1 MQEKKIKVGIVG
13 ISFGMEFVPIYQRHP
28 NVESVAVADYNRSLL
43 ATCAEKFHIPAED
56 CYTNLDDMLKD
67 TSIDAIHICTPPAS
81 HAELSIKALNAGR
94 HCGCTIPMGMSI
106 DELYEVIEARKKS
119 GKNYMFL
126 ETTVFGREFFYVQ
139 ELYKKGELGKLQY
152 MTCAHYQD
160 MEGWPEYWEGFPPLM
175 HPTHAVGP
183 CLMMLDK
190 KPVSVYGIGS
200 GRVRDALKEKYQ
212 CPFAFES
219 AFINLEDSDVTIEM
233 ERFLYEVARSY
244 QECFR
249 VYGSKKSF
257 EWQQLSDE
265 DPVLYERT
273 GDIQQD
279 MIDIDGDPDR
289 FARGGEI
296 IERRIKVPDYGYRLP
311 KEIAFFTTET
321 VYNDENEHLSFKQG
335 GGHGG
340 SHPHMIHEF
349 IMSIVEDRKP
359 LIDDIKGAYWTATGI
374 CAHLSAMEGGKKMPI
389 PDFEKLD

>member
-1 MQEKKIKVGIVG
+1 MSKALRL
-13 ISFGMEFVPIYQRHP
+13 PIITVHFWLP
-28 NVESVAVADYNRSLL
+28 G
-43 ATCAEKFHIPAED
+43 AEKFHIPAED

-200 GRVRDALKEKYQ
+200 VV
-212 CPFAFES
+212 S
-219 AFINLEDSDVTIEM
+219 
-233 ERFLYEVARSY
+233 
-244 QECFR
+244 
-249 VYGSKKSF
+249 
-257 EWQQLSDE
+257 
-265 DPVLYERT
+265 
-273 GDIQQD
+273 
-279 MIDIDGDPDR
+279 
-289 FARGGEI
+289 
-296 IERRIKVPDYGYRLP
+296 
-311 KEIAFFTTET
+311 ET
-321 VYNDENEHLSFKQG
+321 H
-335 GGHGG
+335 
-340 SHPHMIHEF
+340 
-349 IMSIVEDRKP
+349 
-359 LIDDIKGAYWTATGI
+359 
-374 CAHLSAMEGGKKMPI
+374 
-389 PDFEKLD
+389 